1 VDLARNNLLYINV
14 FKGFLISFVIIGHAI
29 LLVVPEVTGA
39 AERVFFGLLSK
50 VLGPCVFGFFC
61 FFGYSQGL
69 GRQHVTK
76 QKVRYR
82 AKRMFISYI
91 AWASIAWVAFFLLG
105 SGYDAINNT
114 SSYTGGLFLP
124 IDYLVSVF
132 TFSISWQYYFIAIFL
147 FAMLGLLYFKDTP
160 IERLK
165 GYVVV
170 AVLLE
175 FIFYYMITEYLW
187 TETPSHEALQRLGIL
202 AYSNPLAW
210 VIPLIWGYYKGATKK
225 ELIENKH
232 PFLYGILLIACFVFS
247 VVEIL
252 FLSEKWEAFF
262 VMDHFTVFSLLNS
275 MMMMFLYSNCVKWL
289 ISREKGW
296 FLELMK
302 KFSTMGRYSII
313 PFYIHMPYQWF
324 IFYFFKKRF
333 FPEISPL
340 PAFFIIS
347 AIGLTL
353 SYLSIFRIKKM
364 PTKYK
369 RLFIGI

>member
-1 VDLARNNLLYINV
+1 MDSAKNDLLYMNV

-29 LLVVPEVTGA
+29 LLVVPEVTSGVD
-39 AERVFFGLLSK
+39 RVFFGILSK
-50 VLGPCVFGFFC
+50 ILGPCVFGFFC

-69 GRQHVTK
+69 GRHRANK

-82 AKRMFISYI
+82 AKRMFVSYI
-91 AWASIAWVAFFLLG
+91 AWASIAWTSFIILG
-105 SGYDAINNT
+105 PGYDAINNT
-114 SSYTGGLFLP
+114 AIFTGGLFLP
-124 IDYLVSVF
+124 VDYVVSVF
-132 TFSISWQYYFIAIFL
+132 SFSISWQYYFIAIFL
-147 FAMLGLLYFKDTP
+147 FAMLGLLYFKDVP

-165 GYVVV
+165 GYLIV
-170 AVLLE
+170 AVLLQ
-175 FIFYYMITEYLW
+175 FLFYYMITDYLW
-187 TETPSHEALQRLGIL
+187 TAEASQEALQKLGIL

-210 VIPLIWGYYKGATKK
+210 VIPLIWGYYKGAKKK
-225 ELIENKH
+225 ELIEDNH
-232 PFLYGILLIACFVFS
+232 PVLNGILLVLFFSISIA
-247 VVEIL
+247 EIL
-252 FLSEKWEAFF
+252 MLSEKWDAFF

-275 MMMMFLYSNCVKWL
+275 MMMMFLYSRCVKWL

-296 FLELMK
+296 FMELMK
-302 KFSTMGRYSII
+302 RFSTMGRYSII

-340 PAFFIIS
+340 PAFFILS

-353 SYLSIFRIKKM
+353 SYLSIFRIKKL

-369 RLFIGI
+369 KLFIGI